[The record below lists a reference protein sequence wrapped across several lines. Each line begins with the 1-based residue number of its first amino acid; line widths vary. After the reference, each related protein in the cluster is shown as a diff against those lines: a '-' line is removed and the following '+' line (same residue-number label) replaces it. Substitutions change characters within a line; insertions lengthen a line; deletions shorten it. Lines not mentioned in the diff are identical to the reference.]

1 MEQFKPYYHNEAGLQ
16 HHIINFIKTF
26 YPKVR
31 YCASL
36 GGQFIP
42 KHLTKTL
49 KKKARSGYV
58 SGFPDLQ
65 ITEARG
71 GYHGLFIELKFDKQ
85 CYPSQV
91 QKDWLK
97 DLEERGYKAVCCKG
111 YTETIET
118 INKYLQQDE
127 TKRAKRA

>member
-1 MEQFKPYYHNEAGLQ
+1 MEQIKPYYYNEEGLQ
-16 HHIINFIKTF
+16 THVINFIKQY
-26 YPKVR
+26 YPKAR

-36 GGQFIP
+36 GGIR
-42 KHLTKTL
+42 TGL
-49 KKKARSGYV
+49 KQAKKAKSTGYV
-58 SGFPDLQ
+58 KGFPDLQ

-85 CYPSQV
+85 CYPSQY
-91 QKDWLK
+91 QKAWLK
-97 DLEERGYKAVCCKG
+97 DLKERGYKAVCCKG

-127 TKRAKRA
+127 TFIKL

>member
-1 MEQFKPYYHNEAGLQ
+1 MEQFKPYYINEAGLQ
-16 HHIINFIKTF
+16 THIINFIKQY

-71 GYHGLFIELKFDKQ
+71 GYFGLFIELKFDKTRYTTQ
-85 CYPSQV
+85 E
-91 QKDWLK
+91 QKAWLK